1 MAGKI
6 DPKDKKRI
14 QQLAQTV
21 AEKRKPQEKAEKA
34 VSNALATAQRR
45 GITPTRER
53 IVPERP
59 IISTPS
65 APAMPE
71 ATPTL
76 TREERPFYARSN
88 WGDYIEEQEQ
98 LAREEAMNK
107 LLGKASPV
115 NYRPTLTDIVNG
127 ASKQAVLE
135 AVRSTRLQKPVA
147 IGFKKELDK
156 RNAEMALER
165 AEAAQRARM
174 AGEMPV
180 STQEIAPET
189 QEAETDWIDEYR
201 KNTKRINP
209 WQKEMETRLEFAGND
224 PEAQAAIK
232 AEYDAKVEDLY
243 ATHPPSE
250 LLSQEVLD
258 WKRSEIT
265 KKSIDNG
272 YVNKDKWTLYDTL
285 VMQDRGMTKTEAEMI
300 QREYDEAHRNFWQKA
315 KDEVSEWGTNLYDF
329 TIGNLTGKYV
339 HNLQAE
345 DEKNDAQG
353 VSAGEF
359 AKGLAYN
366 VGGSFNDFL
375 LGVAENYNDATNDMM
390 ELLGVETGDK
400 NFFTGLRER
409 NAQNMAAGTA
419 DVNQNATWQQR
430 MLFDTASSAINSY
443 AMAYMG
449 QGMGVAANNLMGGGN
464 FAVNPMLTQN
474 KIGNVVRATQ
484 MAPFALQSGTE
495 AYDAAEE
502 QGLSGWQK
510 GASALTAMLMSYA
523 ANSETYDD
531 YMNRVGLGVADNAE
545 MMARNAAANSMT
557 MSERAY
563 AWLNDTLTGMSAGEG
578 VQEVIESLTL
588 KLNRDLWAGTFTDAE
603 GWQNWSE
610 QAKQDFVGGYLSGA
624 VFNAATLPSY
634 FQSNQMYRRMMNGE
648 VETTPET
655 IAEFIAQAAEDAQSP
670 EGQAAIAQATEQ
682 AQNQQSE
689 DVETDTTDPLRAA
702 ADAYVAREDAERN
715 GEAQQ
720 TSEEHA
726 APTNSFFESD
736 YFKRRMREDPE
747 TMRRVQQRY
756 EAANR
761 SVAGSDFQE
770 DGEKPS
776 TSTVPAFLMRPGFEN
791 TNPWTNPYT
800 RPMTNAQTE
809 QSDDSLPSFL
819 RRPGFENTSQRTNPY
834 TQPISA
840 NTNPWVRPASNA
852 QTEAAQPAT
861 ETPAAQQPAQT
872 TTTAQEERT
881 QPAQPTTPAQSERTQ
896 PEKSK
901 QVDFSDRSNANK
913 ITGRSFMSD
922 FQVDYGGRLRGGREL
937 SITDVYRDNQGV
949 LVISGQNKK
958 GRTAGGQIT
967 TLDVGESRTARLL
980 KAINNHGTAIGY
992 GDNSAVEINECIKN
1006 YDSERGTMDEYV
1018 RDFSKVYQ
1026 YAQMGMTPEEIKAD
1040 YAYNDHLND
1049 KAFDTAYSLGAEKA
1063 PEVEF
1068 KTQDQQREEAAEAYK
1083 QSGQKAENAIEFADD
1098 SVFNAGTVKMDG
1110 NNVALTPVAM
1120 STNENGERVITAIDS
1135 KGKTH
1140 TATMSNTMFAD
1151 ETAQTLFGR
1160 FMIDTFDIDQ
1170 HRDHRGIADQL
1181 TDEALPAY
1189 IDGFDAD
1196 RVSGEDVDAKVKKYA
1211 KEFYRVYKAGE
1222 RGQTLEQMA
1231 DGDEK
1236 ILDRI
1241 HEVLSDE
1248 TINKAYKAGQNTPE
1262 AQKARRLAE
1271 VNAQKTAEANAKAGA
1286 AQPAAQTAQ
1295 ETKAEEPARN
1305 PWARRLAD
1313 EAGSKDEAKKNTKTE
1328 PEQKAETK
1336 AQNFRT
1342 EHTATV
1348 TDEYGDQHTVQV
1360 VGVDKVEED
1369 AVILHVVD
1377 ENGQDDYCLSS
1388 DLEFGNDMDELLDY
1402 NGISRLSERG
1412 VRAYLDG
1419 YDSSLASPAEY
1430 ANAFAGVYE
1439 RGRAGMDYVQSVAN
1453 SEAAQMFMTS
1463 EAARSAFNAGT
1474 SIGNFE
1480 NDVMVGKSAR
1490 FQKRILD
1497 ALGKKTGV
1505 KFKLTN
1511 KDIGAN
1517 AYYRPSTNEIV
1528 VSTKADK
1535 GAFIYAAVHEMGH
1548 QLKAKGSMEAW
1559 ASFSELIQET
1569 LEKNGVNIEE
1579 RVNAAMEQYKG
1590 VMDAEGITD
1599 EYDRWEYAWE
1609 EVVCN
1614 SAASFLQDEAVLH
1627 DLVAQDRTLMQQV
1640 ADYIRQF
1647 LDDLTQTIQSL
1658 GKDMSELNGW
1668 KQMEAMKNDHES
1680 LQNIYESLTGALA
1693 KTNGQDSQ
1701 DNLKYSLWEDDATVD
1716 NAGSLLT
1723 EKQWAKFYS
1732 MVGEIKGG
1740 KSAQFEKTK
1749 DGKYILAIEDK
1760 LIYTDGK
1767 HSNPSV
1773 EKVVEISLDS
1783 ETHVDFARQIIYR
1796 VERGNTSYDLART
1809 IFEDLYKD
1817 GDAVRSYSIVH
1828 GANARQDRRGEG
1840 NARQA
1845 VRRGTS
1851 GVNNSG
1857 RYGAMK
1863 GRQYMEAVFGKPGER
1878 TERQKEAAEF
1888 ADEHI
1893 KRSLREEEPPKKTIK
1908 GYKVFAVFPNKPG
1921 ELYPPMVANPGG
1933 AATPVGVWLNAD
1945 AAPRAEDSKTG
1956 RPKVQ
1961 AGGKGTQASK
1971 QTLAYRP
1978 GWHLGD
1984 APRASQFVRLNPE
1997 TGKKELFPENFVWAE
2012 CDVAADLDYQEE
2024 AMSYGYNANGKFQH
2038 SLAGLPR
2045 LPREEDGTAGYYR
2058 YRTNPNPDTVPW
2070 IISGAIKVNRILDD
2084 EETRAV
2090 LNKQMEDFMSSDEYA
2105 GMSEKEREKARER
2118 FAYIPRK
2125 GGDINLE
2132 AFGLHAGDAE
2142 TRFSLREDSA
2152 GNALTEEQQTYF
2164 ANSKVR
2170 DEQGRLMPMYHGTP
2184 NGNYDKFRSGT
2195 YFTQNREYADVYQ
2208 SPNASSI
2215 SVKKNAD
2222 APSTYQVYLNMEKP
2236 FDTRNPK
2243 ERRLFMNEYYR
2254 KWGTGTPLMESG
2266 LPDWTDGMDLQE
2278 FIEEM
2283 GYDYDGLIL
2292 DEGGVPDDN
2301 GGVKSRGL
2309 SYVIFDPAQAKT
2321 TDNKA
2326 PTNDER
2332 FRFSMKETV
2341 EETRDMLAVHNL
2353 TEENMRNAMELG
2365 GLAMPSIAVIKAEQ
2379 GHSQYG
2385 TISVIFDKS
2394 TIDPEASRDNEIYG
2408 GDAWTPTFPHVEYEA
2423 DSNAEKRISDKY
2435 YELQSKVGNEK
2446 ARVLYRYATDLE
2458 EELNR
2463 NGGVKGIVNKLK
2475 DNTDMMQLYLSDSGK
2490 DTVKPV
2496 TKKVVKSIS
2505 AEQRDTNGWIIST
2518 LGEEEVRKLG
2528 EVPEGM
2534 KVGDHNRAWVKEN
2547 AEAIRDIFAELMKEK
2562 TGDWELAKMLAN
2574 NLKNIDMLNM
2584 GRRALEQLNGITE
2597 KTEEV
2602 VDSFAT
2608 ERAIR
2613 SAVDNKAYSK
2623 WLNDLFAGVE
2633 KRKGIR
2639 NGADPYTPSGNR
2651 RSFSA
2656 THWDVTL
2663 DNVVKAMRKEDKT
2676 GVGTLGRSIEGAAV
2690 KKYGSIKDVKADSG
2704 RLRKIDQ
2711 DEYDAMRREFGYRF
2725 SEIASEYADG
2735 EDEYD
2740 AGDALVGY
2748 ITKNATADGIYK
2760 QMAKDAAYYK
2770 PSRQV
2775 AEDLAELVDEMKN
2788 APTGYFEAKPRRPV
2802 GFDEMAAV
2810 IVPDNLS
2817 DDVRANLENAGVNV
2831 IEYEAGNDEDRKAKM
2846 NSEAVDKLKFSLRDT
2861 DENVQDAMSAEQKAF
2876 EQVKGHRITAAEADK
2891 LAGAILKQ
2899 ANSDYD
2905 QQKLAAELSRIY
2917 DYIERGED
2925 VDWAQVDDEKTAL
2938 MARVMEKSK
2947 ALNLEHEEMAKPI
2960 RDYFKRVKIS
2970 LSDSQRSEAANLAD
2984 GIGAYRRMLFG
2995 SVRLTNSGTGLETA
3009 WSELSELNPELF
3021 PADANE
3027 TDMPALLLQAADA
3040 IKPVYDSGMGM
3051 NVEESATWLAG
3062 KMDEAYFGLP
3072 AVKAAAQ
3079 SAKTFGDSV
3088 VALKNA
3094 MKRFEETSW
3103 SEYQNALRSIKE
3115 AKSDQQKTQKQQ
3127 ELAALRKK
3135 YQQWREKDTAARK
3148 EREMKAKYRAKT
3160 ERTVKTLTTW
3170 LNKPT
3175 DAKHIPAEVDKSI
3188 RQMLTSLDFSGKTTK
3203 TAAELSDQLNSLAD
3217 ALLNAQE
3224 GEDENRTIFL
3234 ERDQQMIDEIKRVA
3248 ELIRGN
3254 AVHQQREGRGVY
3266 DLSGAEM
3273 RELSKW
3279 LDVVKHVVTKAG
3291 TMRGSNLP
3299 GESVEQVA
3307 AASMEEIRRKT
3318 PHKDKK
3324 WITKEWNKHFGVD
3337 MQDSFAFFERL
3348 GSTSNAVF
3356 KGLRQ
3361 GFDKMAGLVADAEKH
3376 TKTILDGA
3384 DLKHMTGKHA
3394 KKQTFQ
3400 LQSGTVELTKAQIM
3414 EMYVLSKREQA
3425 QGHLYGGGFRLIGD
3439 ENARPYTISK
3449 AELTAITDTLTKDEK
3464 RIADGMQRFL
3474 SKECASWGN
3483 QASMELLGYRKFG
3496 EENYWPIST
3505 DANSRNTTKLEDNYA
3520 ANISAIK
3527 NQGMTKALTEG
3538 AKNAIMIGDIFD
3550 TYTRHISNMSAY
3562 SAYALP
3568 LSDFTRWYNSRGVK
3582 TEIEHALG
3590 KDGLKFINNFLM
3602 AVNGSALQAE
3612 KSGLSKAAGVLT
3624 RNAKIASVGANMRV
3638 VVQQPTSY
3646 ARAAMYIS
3654 PKYLGEALVMKKP
3667 DKDLVNKYCGIAQW
3681 KRWGF
3686 YETNVGPN
3694 LRQLIVG
3701 DTSFADKTREVMMKP
3716 AAMGDDWT
3724 LNHLWNA
3731 CEMETREV
3739 YPELERGSEEY
3750 YKQVGARMSEIIDRT
3765 QVVDSVFH
3773 RSQMMRSKNPM
3784 DQMLT
3789 NFMAEPT
3796 KTYNMLMSA
3805 ISDYADNRR
3814 NKAARNRLARAFT
3827 VYGVTGLMT
3836 AAAAA
3841 VVDAF
3846 RDDDEEKEWIEKYT
3860 DALKGNAVD
3869 NLNPIGLLPG
3879 VKDVLSLLQ
3888 GYESSRL
3895 DQQSIQRIVWAAQ
3908 EIKKYTEGES
3918 NLNLYGLTYKTSQAL
3933 SSLVG
3938 IPASNIMRDVN
3949 AIIQTVTGYSPTSSA
3964 EARKNN
3970 TVSRLFTAMKS
3981 GTKADAQKLRAEL
3994 LGEKVGMTN
4003 KEIDTALAAHLAN
4016 DPKVIEAWTAK
4027 QEKRFADAN
4036 RAHNA
4041 LTARGFDH
4049 EMVDKAIQAYG
4060 NSVTPKEKAA
4070 KDPNAVLNVVL
4081 YSTEEVASAIRI
4093 MAGVE
4098 QGGSVTEADI
4108 RSMISDRVAGS
4119 SAADPEKNV
4128 MNAIQTEL
4136 KPGYLEAV
4144 KNGDTTKA
4152 NALGSAMRNVLG
4164 TTTEAMN
4171 KWVVDSLKG
4180 EYVTAAK
4187 SNDSRKTTR
4196 LMNSLKKYGGVTQA
4210 TMETWVTDSYRND
4223 LRSDIDAFNT
4233 TSARKVVAKLRS
4245 YGVEDK
4251 SIQGSLSKY
4260 KQQYIDAYRRG
4271 DRVTASK
4278 IKSTLMGLGL
4288 KYADSGN
4295 PMYTDATFEKWLQ

>member
-6 DPKDKKRI
+6 DQKDKKRI
-14 QQLAQTV
+14 QQLANTV
-21 AEKRKPQEKAEKA
+21 ADQRKSKSKAEQA
-34 VSNALATAQRR
+34 VSTVLATAQKR
-45 GITPTRER
+45 GLTPT
-53 IVPERP
+53 VKKK
-59 IISTPS
+59 
-65 APAMPE
+65 AD
-71 ATPTL
+71 PTAL
-76 TREERPFYARSN
+76 QPGRALNNMNSMFHMGYR
-88 WGDYIEEQEQ
+88 DYVEQRQEQEQ
-98 LAREEAMNK
+98 EQARADAMARLLGESGYKNIAGQAVFVTPNSPLPKPTAENTASLMQAPGAYGIKPQDFAQAMADIKAFKGMKKPEPVVEAPEVDFISKWFPDADYEPSAMDMMDKADELEGAQLEEYYADYEAYVANADKVRDNEQTARE
-107 LLGKASPV
+107 
-115 NYRPTLTDIVNG
+115 YD
-127 ASKQAVLE
+127 
-135 AVRSTRLQKPVA
+135 
-147 IGFKKELDK
+147 
-156 RNAEMALER
+156 R
-165 AEAAQRARM
+165 A
-174 AGEMPV
+174 
-180 STQEIAPET
+180 
-189 QEAETDWIDEYR
+189 Y
-201 KNTKRINP
+201 
-209 WQKEMETRLEFAGND
+209 
-224 PEAQAAIK
+224 PEAQAKYDAAIK
-232 AEYDAKVEDLY
+232 LLGEDALNYLNETPADYYGRY
-243 ATHPPSE
+243 ANLHNSHGKDQNAITLNKSDVVRQFERALAKDGIPGVGTSYGFSLEEARQWMGRYGENDPNRIADIE
-250 LLSQEVLD
+250 RWSQTTPEE
-258 WKRSEIT
+258 RSTYNHI
-265 KKSIDNG
+265 K
-272 YVNKDKWTLYDTL
+272 TLYGEDAAQSYFESMYPELNRRVAQETEELARNDAEQNPVLSSALTIIGAPERGAKFGWAAVEKAFGKDVDANDPRLNPTRYSDTVRETVQEDMGKVGKLLYSTGMSIGDNVVNRLTFGPFGKAGTWAQSGNMGLSSAASGYIDTSERTGDDNQAWNAALASGL
-285 VMQDRGMTKTEAEMI
+285 VEMLFEKFSI
-300 QREYDEAHRNFWQKA
+300 ENLNALKA
-315 KDEVSEWGTNLYDF
+315 KDVKTARDFVVNMLKQMGTEGSE
-329 TIGNLTGKYV
+329 
-339 HNLQAE
+339 E
-345 DEKNDAQG
+345 
-353 VSAGEF
+353 
-359 AKGLAYN
+359 
-366 VGGSFNDFL
+366 
-375 LGVAENYNDATNDMM
+375 
-390 ELLGVETGDK
+390 
-400 NFFTGLRER
+400 FFTGVANEILDRTIMGDQSNYELAVDYYMSQGYSEEDAR
-409 NAQNMAAGTA
+409 KQANK
-419 DVNQNATWQQR
+419 DSRKEIR
-430 MLFDTASSAINSY
+430 MG
-443 AMAYMG
+443 AYG
-449 QGMGVAANNLMGGGN
+449 GMISGGVMGGG
-464 FAVNPMLTQN
+464 Q
-474 KIGNVVRATQ
+474 
-484 MAPFALQSGTE
+484 
-495 AYDAAEE
+495 
-502 QGLSGWQK
+502 QGLSLL
-510 GASALTAMLMSYA
+510 GARSRNNAQQQTAQTMQQA
-523 ANSETYDD
+523 EET
-531 YMNRVGLGVADNAE
+531 
-545 MMARNAAANSMT
+545 
-557 MSERAY
+557 
-563 AWLNDTLTGMSAGEG
+563 
-578 VQEVIESLTL
+578 QE
-588 KLNRDLWAGTFTDAE
+588 
-603 GWQNWSE
+603 
-610 QAKQDFVGGYLSGA
+610 
-624 VFNAATLPSY
+624 
-634 FQSNQMYRRMMNGE
+634 
-648 VETTPET
+648 
-655 IAEFIAQAAEDAQSP
+655 
-670 EGQAAIAQATEQ
+670 
-682 AQNQQSE
+682 
-689 DVETDTTDPLRAA
+689 DPLRAA
-702 ADAYVAREDAERN
+702 AEIRAEQEIAEERGETPDASLVEEYEQDTPAQRVDERPAAQTPAATPAESYYERRSRED
-715 GEAQQ
+715 
-720 TSEEHA
+720 
-726 APTNSFFESD
+726 SD
-736 YFKRRMREDPE
+736 M
-747 TMRRVQQRY
+747 MRRVQERA

-761 SVAGSDFQE
+761 AAGGSSFQGGQE
-770 DGEKPS
+770 GQEFNPYNYTYS
-776 TSTVPAFLMRPGFEN
+776 
-791 TNPWTNPYT
+791 NPW
-800 RPMTNAQTE
+800 
-809 QSDDSLPSFL
+809 
-819 RRPGFENTSQRTNPY
+819 
-834 TQPISA
+834 
-840 NTNPWVRPASNA
+840 
-852 QTEAAQPAT
+852 AQPAT
-861 ETPAAQQPAQT
+861 NAQPAQNSTQPAQT
-872 TTTAQEERT
+872 TTNTQTERT
-881 QPAQPTTPAQSERTQ
+881 QPAKSE
-896 PEKSK
+896 P
-901 QVDFSDRSNANK
+901 VDNSDRSNAKK
-913 ITGRSFMSD
+913 ITGASFMNDIQAVSP
-922 FQVDYGGRLRGGREL
+922 VRLRGGKEL
-937 SITDVYRDNQGV
+937 AVTDVYRDNGV
-949 LVISGQNKK
+949 LRIVGQNKK
-958 GRTAGGQIT
+958 GNTASSQIT
-967 TLDVGESRTARLL
+967 SMDIGDSRTARLL
-980 KAINNHGTAIGY
+980 KSINNHGTALGY

-1018 RDFSKVYQ
+1018 SDFSKVYQ

-1040 YAYNDHLND
+1040 YAYKDHLND
-1049 KAFDTAYSLGAEKA
+1049 KAFDAAYKLGTEKA

-1068 KTQDQQREEAAEAYK
+1068 KSQDQQREEAAEAYRK
-1083 QSGQKAENAIEFADD
+1083 SGQKPENAIEFADD
-1098 SVFNAGTVKMDG
+1098 SLFNAGTVKMDNG
-1110 NNVALTPVAM
+1110 KSGDLTPVAL
-1120 STNENGERVITAIDS
+1120 STNENGERVVTAIDS

-1140 TATMSNTMFAD
+1140 TAKLGSVQFKD
-1151 ETAQTLFGR
+1151 EAAQTLFGK
-1160 FMIDTFDIDQ
+1160 FWIDTFDIDQ
-1170 HRDHRGIADQL
+1170 QRGNGGMADRL

-1196 RVSGEDVDAKVKKYA
+1196 RVSGAELDDKVSAYA

-1241 HEVLSDE
+1241 HKVLSQE
-1248 TINKAYKAGQNTPE
+1248 TIDKAYKAGQNTPE
-1262 AQKARRLAE
+1262 AQRQRRLQE
-1271 VNAQKTAEANAKAGA
+1271 LNAPKT

-1295 ETKAEEPARN
+1295 PAAETKAEKPATTRTN
-1305 PWARRLAD
+1305 PWAAKPAQETGSKSEARAEAKAD
-1313 EAGSKDEAKKNTKTE
+1313 EERT
-1328 PEQKAETK
+1328 
-1336 AQNFRT
+1336 AQDFRT
-1342 EHTATV
+1342 KHTATV

-1360 VGVDKVEED
+1360 VGVESVEKD
-1369 AVILHVVD
+1369 AVVLHVVD

-1402 NGISRLSERG
+1402 SGISRLSERG

-1439 RGRAGMDYVQSVAN
+1439 RGRVGMDYIQAVAN
-1453 SEAAQMFMTS
+1453 SEAAQMFLTS
-1463 EAARSAFNAGT
+1463 EAARSAYNAGT
-1474 SIGNFE
+1474 AMSNAE

-1579 RVNAAMEQYKG
+1579 RINAAMEQYKG

-1599 EYDRWEYAWE
+1599 PDERWEYAWE

-1614 SAASFLQDEAVLH
+1614 SAASFLQDDAVLQ

-1647 LDDLTQTIQSL
+1647 LDDLTQTIRSL

-1668 KQMEAMKNDHES
+1668 KQMEAMKNDHKS

-1693 KTNGQDSQ
+1693 QTNGQEQQQTKQDVKLSAKEEGYYDYSKSFAEQVEDLRAGRFPEKNALLVSGTPEVLQKIGFSNLPLMINQDHLMRMERDTEHYLSKEMIRQLPELLKDPVAVITSTSEGSEDSSIVMILKAIVNGKPYIAPVYITSESRTYNARIDSNNIATVFRKGNAVSKLLEDAVQKENADKIGVYYWKKTEARNLFEGAGVQFSGSSIQDGLIHSIHDAGSPVNRKYMEQTETKQFKRWFGDSQ
-1701 DNLKYSLWEDDATVD
+1701 IVNEDGSPKVVYHGTASEFWTFDKKKAND
-1716 NAGSLLT
+1716 MIGRRMGLGAGKDKFYLT
-1723 EKQWAKFYS
+1723 EH
-1732 MVGEIKGG
+1732 KGSG
-1740 KSAQFEKTK
+1740 NAAAYSAQGA
-1749 DGKYILAIEDK
+1749 GK
-1760 LIYTDGK
+1760 G
-1767 HSNPSV
+1767 NQP
-1773 EKVVEISLDS
+1773 KVMELYVSAQKVMDRS
-1783 ETHVDFARQIIYR
+1783 EY
-1796 VERGNTSYDLART
+1796 
-1809 IFEDLYKD
+1809 
-1817 GDAVRSYSIVH
+1817 
-1828 GANARQDRRGEG
+1828 DRR
-1840 NARQA
+1840 
-1845 VRRGTS
+1845 
-1851 GVNNSG
+1851 
-1857 RYGAMK
+1857 
-1863 GRQYMEAVFGKPGER
+1863 
-1878 TERQKEAAEF
+1878 
-1888 ADEHI
+1888 
-1893 KRSLREEEPPKKTIK
+1893 L
-1908 GYKVFAVFPNKPG
+1908 
-1921 ELYPPMVANPGG
+1921 
-1933 AATPVGVWLNAD
+1933 
-1945 AAPRAEDSKTG
+1945 
-1956 RPKVQ
+1956 
-1961 AGGKGTQASK
+1961 
-1971 QTLAYRP
+1971 
-1978 GWHLGD
+1978 
-1984 APRASQFVRLNPE
+1984 
-1997 TGKKELFPENFVWAE
+1997 KELFAKYPNSDPRGAAYDYKQRDKAIAQLDKAIRKEGYDGVWDKDSGELFVYESTQIKSAT
-2012 CDVAADLDYQEE
+2012 DNV
-2024 AMSYGYNANGKFQH
+2024 
-2038 SLAGLPR
+2038 
-2045 LPREEDGTAGYYR
+2045 GTFDSK
-2058 YRTNPNPDTVPW
+2058 NPD
-2070 IISGAIKVNRILDD
+2070 I
-2084 EETRAV
+2084 
-2090 LNKQMEDFMSSDEYA
+2090 
-2105 GMSEKEREKARER
+2105 
-2118 FAYIPRK
+2118 
-2125 GGDINLE
+2125 
-2132 AFGLHAGDAE
+2132 
-2142 TRFSLREDSA
+2142 
-2152 GNALTEEQQTYF
+2152 
-2164 ANSKVR
+2164 
-2170 DEQGRLMPMYHGTP
+2170 
-2184 NGNYDKFRSGT
+2184 
-2195 YFTQNREYADVYQ
+2195 
-2208 SPNASSI
+2208 
-2215 SVKKNAD
+2215 
-2222 APSTYQVYLNMEKP
+2222 
-2236 FDTRNPK
+2236 
-2243 ERRLFMNEYYR
+2243 
-2254 KWGTGTPLMESG
+2254 
-2266 LPDWTDGMDLQE
+2266 
-2278 FIEEM
+2278 
-2283 GYDYDGLIL
+2283 
-2292 DEGGVPDDN
+2292 
-2301 GGVKSRGL
+2301 
-2309 SYVIFDPAQAKT
+2309 
-2321 TDNKA
+2321 
-2326 PTNDER
+2326 
-2332 FRFSMKETV
+2332 RFSMKETV

-2408 GDAWTPTFPHVEYEA
+2408 GDAWTPTFPHVEYEVDEA
-2423 DSNAEKRISDKY
+2423 VESRIMSKY
-2435 YELQSKVGNEK
+2435 QQLRDKVGGDMSRVMYGYANDLQHKIDNAGSVEK
-2446 ARVLYRYATDLE
+2446 MVESLQDDT
-2458 EELNR
+2458 N
-2463 NGGVKGIVNKLK
+2463 
-2475 DNTDMMQLYLSDSGK
+2475 MMQLYLADKGK
-2490 DTVKPV
+2490 ETVQP
-2496 TKKVVKSIS
+2496 VVKRTVTRMEQKQIDE
-2505 AEQRDTNGWIIST
+2505 AET
-2518 LGEEEVRKLG
+2518 LVKKLG
-2528 EVPEGM
+2528 ADVIRSYRPMDSKGWMEKHGADLADAYE
-2534 KVGDHNRAWVKEN
+2534 
-2547 AEAIRDIFAELMKEK
+2547 EA
-2562 TGDWELAKMLAN
+2562 LAN
-2574 NLKNIDMLNM
+2574 VHGFDAEDIQLIMEDPYWTDAKK
-2584 GRRALEQLNGITE
+2584 ALRNAYRYLRDGAE
-2597 KTEEV
+2597 KVSEETDSQATRDKIRNE
-2602 VDSFAT
+2602 VDQK
-2608 ERAIR
+2608 
-2613 SAVDNKAYSK
+2613 DYQK
-2623 WLNDLFAGVE
+2623 WLNDLFAGAV
-2633 KRKGIR
+2633 KGKGIR
-2639 NGADPYTPSGNR
+2639 NDVNTFTPSGKR
-2651 RSFSA
+2651 RSFKQ

-2663 DNVVKAMRKEDKT
+2663 DNVVKAMRKEEKT
-2676 GVGTLGRSIEGAAV
+2676 GIGTLGRSIEGAAV
-2690 KKYGSIKDVKADSG
+2690 KKYKSIKDVKTDSG
-2704 RLRKIDQ
+2704 RLQKIDQ
-2711 DEYDAMRREFGYRF
+2711 AEYDAMRKDFRDRF
-2725 SEIASEYADG
+2725 SSIAREYANGKDQF
-2735 EDEYD
+2735 D
-2740 AGDALVGY
+2740 AGDALVEY

-2760 QMAKDAAYYK
+2760 QMAKNAAFYK

-2775 AEDLAELVDEMKN
+2775 AEELAALVDEMKN
-2788 APTGYFEAKPRRPV
+2788 APTGYFEAKPRRAV
-2802 GFDEMAAV
+2802 GFEEMAAV

-2846 NSEAVDKLKFSLRDT
+2846 NSEAVDKLKFSMRDT
-2861 DENVQDAMSAEQKAF
+2861 DENVQDALTAEQKAF

-2947 ALNLEHEEMAKPI
+2947 ALNLEHEEMAQPI

-2995 SVRLTNSGTGLETA
+2995 SVRLANSGTGLETA

-3027 TDMPALLLQAADA
+3027 TDMPALLLQAVDA

-3079 SAKTFGDSV
+3079 SARTFGDSV

-3094 MKRFEETSW
+3094 MKRFEESSW

-3175 DAKHIPAEVDKSI
+3175 DAKHVPAEVENTMRK
-3188 RQMLTSLDFSGKTTK
+3188 MLTSLDFSGKTTK
-3203 TAAELSDQLNSLAD
+3203 TATELSDQLNSLAD

-3254 AVHQQREGRGVY
+3254 AVYQQREGRGVY

-3348 GSTSNAVF
+3348 GNTSNAVF
-3356 KGLRQ
+3356 KELRK
-3361 GFDKMAGLVADAEKH
+3361 GFDKMASLVADAEKH

-3394 KKQTFQ
+3394 KKQSFQ
-3400 LQSGTVELTKAQIM
+3400 LQSGEVELTKAQIM

-3474 SKECASWGN
+3474 SKECANWGN

-3590 KDGLKFINNFLM
+3590 KDGLKYINNFLM

-3654 PKYLGEALVMKKP
+3654 PKYLSEALVMKKP
-3667 DKDLVNKYCGIAQW
+3667 DEDLVNKYCGIAQW

-3716 AAMGDDWT
+3716 AAMGDNWT

-3739 YPELERGSEEY
+3739 YPELERGSDEY

-3789 NFMAEPT
+3789 NFMSEPT

-3805 ISDYADNRR
+3805 ISEYADNRR

-3846 RDDDEEKEWIEKYT
+3846 RDDDEEKEWLEKYT
-3860 DALKGNAVD
+3860 DAVKSNAVD
-3869 NLNPIGLLPG
+3869 NLNPIGMLPG

-3888 GYESSRL
+3888 GYEASRL

-3918 NLNLYGLTYKTSQAL
+3918 KLNLYGVTYKTSQAL
-3933 SSLVG
+3933 SSLLG
-3938 IPASNIMRDVN
+3938 IPASNIMRDAN

-3970 TVSRLFTAMKS
+3970 TVSRLFAAMKS
-3981 GTKADAQKLRAEL
+3981 GTKEDAQKLREEL
-3994 LGEKVGMTN
+3994 LSEKVGMTN

-4060 NSVTPKEKAA
+4060 NSVTPKEPRE
-4070 KDPNAVLNVVL
+4070 KDPNAVLNVTL

-4187 SNDSRKTTR
+4187 SSDSRKTTR

-4210 TMETWVTDSYRND
+4210 TMETWVTDSYRDD
-4223 LRSDIDAFNT
+4223 LRTSIDAFNT
-4233 TSARKVVAKLRS
+4233 TSAKKVVSKLRS

-4295 PMYTDATFEKWLQ
+4295 PMYTDATFEKWLK

>member
-6 DPKDKKRI
+6 DPKDKKLI
-14 QQLAQTV
+14 QQLASDALKKKTA
-21 AEKRKPQEKAEKA
+21 AEQRKRNEETKK
-34 VSNALATAQRR
+34 SISIALDTAQRR
-45 GITPTRER
+45 GIAPALER
-53 IVPERP
+53 TVPERP
-59 IISTPS
+59 VIGNEPLVK
-65 APAMPE
+65 P
-71 ATPTL
+71 TPTL
-76 TREERPFYARSN
+76 SSEEKPFYARSN

-107 LLGKASPV
+107 LLGKSSPV

-329 TIGNLTGKYV
+329 TIGNLTGNYV

-776 TSTVPAFLMRPGFEN
+776 TSTVPAFLRRPGFEN

-840 NTNPWVRPASNA
+840 NTNPWARPASNA

-881 QPAQPTTPAQSERTQ
+881 QPAQPTTPAQNERTQ

-901 QVDFSDRSNANK
+901 HVDFSDRSNANK

-922 FQVDYGGRLRGGREL
+922 FQVNYGERLRGGREL

-967 TLDVGESRTARLL
+967 TMDVGESRTARLL

-1083 QSGQKAENAIEFADD
+1083 QSGQKPENAIEFADD
-1098 SVFNAGTVKMDG
+1098 SVFNAGTVRMDYG
-1110 NNVALTPVAM
+1110 KSGDLTPVAL
-1120 STNENGERVITAIDS
+1120 STNENGERVVTAIDS

-1140 TATMSNTMFAD
+1140 TEKLGSVQFKD
-1151 ETAQTLFGR
+1151 ETAQTLFGK
-1160 FMIDTFDIDQ
+1160 FWIDTFDIDQ
-1170 HRDHRGIADQL
+1170 QRGNGGMVDRL

-1189 IDGFDAD
+1189 IEGFDAG
-1196 RVSGEDVDAKVKKYA
+1196 RVTGEDISDKVAAYA

-1222 RGQTLEQMA
+1222 RGQTLEQLA

-1236 ILDRI
+1236 ILNRI
-1241 HEVLSDE
+1241 HKVLSDE

-1271 VNAQKTAEANAKAGA
+1271 VNAQKTAEANAKAVA

-1295 ETKAEEPARN
+1295 ESKPVAETKAEEPARN
-1305 PWARRLAD
+1305 PWARQPAD

-1360 VGVDKVEED
+1360 VGVEKVEED

-1430 ANAFAGVYE
+1430 ARAFAGVYE
-1439 RGRAGMDYVQSVAN
+1439 RGRAGMDYIQSVAN
-1453 SEAAQMFMTS
+1453 SETAQMFMTS

-1474 SIGNFE
+1474 AIGNFE

-1559 ASFSELIQET
+1559 AAFSELIQET

-1614 SAASFLQDEAVLH
+1614 SAASFLQDEAVLQ
-1627 DLVAQDRTLMQQV
+1627 DLVSQDRTLMQQV

-1680 LQNIYESLTGALA
+1680 LQNIYKSLTDALA
-1693 KTNGQDSQ
+1693 QTNGQEQQTNDADTKWSLRDTEHMSWREQ
-1701 DNLKYSLWEDDATVD
+1701 LRKVQNGTIRRSATLRVTHSGAVMRTFGLDTKPIGMNIRDLNKIMRPPKGSRSAHALPLDVVQALEREIAEPKVAFENADRNCLYVVTGQKDNEGNPVVATVLKD
-1716 NAGSLLT
+1716 KADPDGAPMHQLISAYGMENPFEYMIDHLPQGSRFYAENKKALLQAMAGAHYTMNAADIHAL
-1723 EKQWAKFYS
+1723 EERFQ
-1732 MVGEIKGG
+1732 
-1740 KSAQFEKTK
+1740 
-1749 DGKYILAIEDK
+1749 
-1760 LIYTDGK
+1760 
-1767 HSNPSV
+1767 
-1773 EKVVEISLDS
+1773 
-1783 ETHVDFARQIIYR
+1783 QIIP
-1796 VERGNTSYDLART
+1796 E
-1809 IFEDLYKD
+1809 
-1817 GDAVRSYSIVH
+1817 
-1828 GANARQDRRGEG
+1828 NA
-1840 NARQA
+1840 
-1845 VRRGTS
+1845 
-1851 GVNNSG
+1851 
-1857 RYGAMK
+1857 
-1863 GRQYMEAVFGKPGER
+1863 EAVNAKSGLKM
-1878 TERQKEAAEF
+1878 
-1888 ADEHI
+1888 
-1893 KRSLREEEPPKKTIK
+1893 SLK
-1908 GYKVFAVFPNKPG
+1908 
-1921 ELYPPMVANPGG
+1921 
-1933 AATPVGVWLNAD
+1933 
-1945 AAPRAEDSKTG
+1945 
-1956 RPKVQ
+1956 
-1961 AGGKGTQASK
+1961 
-1971 QTLAYRP
+1971 
-1978 GWHLGD
+1978 
-1984 APRASQFVRLNPE
+1984 
-1997 TGKKELFPENFVWAE
+1997 
-2012 CDVAADLDYQEE
+2012 
-2024 AMSYGYNANGKFQH
+2024 
-2038 SLAGLPR
+2038 
-2045 LPREEDGTAGYYR
+2045 
-2058 YRTNPNPDTVPW
+2058 
-2070 IISGAIKVNRILDD
+2070 
-2084 EETRAV
+2084 
-2090 LNKQMEDFMSSDEYA
+2090 
-2105 GMSEKEREKARER
+2105 
-2118 FAYIPRK
+2118 
-2125 GGDINLE
+2125 
-2132 AFGLHAGDAE
+2132 
-2142 TRFSLREDSA
+2142 EDSA
-2152 GNALTEEQQTYF
+2152 GNTLTEEQQTYF

-2195 YFTQNREYADVYQ
+2195 YFTPNREYADVYQ

-2321 TDNKA
+2321 TDNKT

-2408 GDAWTPTFPHVEYEA
+2408 ADAWTPTFPHVEYEA

-2435 YELQSKVGNEK
+2435 YELQSKVGNEE

-2463 NGGVKGIVNKLK
+2463 NGGVNGIVEKLK
-2475 DNTDMMQLYLSDSGK
+2475 DNTDMMQLYLADSGQQRVAPVQK
-2490 DTVKPV
+2490 TTVTRQTESQIAMNEAMV
-2496 TKKVVKSIS
+2496 
-2505 AEQRDTNGWIIST
+2505 E
-2518 LGEEEVRKLG
+2518 KLG
-2528 EVPEGM
+2528 RDVLASFKVPKGENSIEYRRKWLNEHGEAVKKAYAETLSEVLALEDDIVSEILDDPRQLDM
-2534 KVGDHNRAWVKEN
+2534 KKALREAFQYMQNGAETSKVETDYAATGD
-2547 AEAIRDIFAELMKEK
+2547 AIRKA
-2562 TGDWELAKMLAN
+2562 
-2574 NLKNIDMLNM
+2574 
-2584 GRRALEQLNGITE
+2584 
-2597 KTEEV
+2597 
-2602 VDSFAT
+2602 VDS
-2608 ERAIR
+2608 
-2613 SAVDNKAYSK
+2613 KAYEK

-2639 NGADPYTPSGNR
+2639 NGADTYTSTGNR

-2663 DNVVKAMRKEDKT
+2663 DNVVKAMRREDKT

-2704 RLRKIDQ
+2704 RLQKIDQ
-2711 DEYDAMRREFGYRF
+2711 TEYDAMRKDFSDRF
-2725 SEIASEYADG
+2725 SALASEYANGKDQF
-2735 EDEYD
+2735 D
-2740 AGDALVGY
+2740 AGDALVEY
-2748 ITKNATADGIYK
+2748 ITKNATAEGIYK
-2760 QMAKDAAYYK
+2760 QMAKDAAFYK
-2770 PSRQV
+2770 PSKSV
-2775 AEDLAELVDEMKN
+2775 AEKLAALVDEMKN

-2861 DENVQDAMSAEQKAF
+2861 DENVQEAMSAEQKAF

-2984 GIGAYRRMLFG
+2984 GIGSYRRMLFG
-2995 SVRLTNSGTGLETA
+2995 SVRLANSGTGLETA

-3027 TDMPALLLQAADA
+3027 TDMPALLLQAVDA

-3175 DAKHIPAEVDKSI
+3175 DAKHVPAEVDKSI

-3348 GSTSNAVF
+3348 GNTSNAVF
-3356 KGLRQ
+3356 KELRK
-3361 GFDKMAGLVADAEKH
+3361 GFDKMASLVADAEKH

-3400 LQSGTVELTKAQIM
+3400 LQSGEVELTKAQIM

-3505 DANSRNTTKLEDNYA
+3505 DSNSRNTTKLEDNYA

-3590 KDGLKFINNFLM
+3590 KDGLKYINNFLM

-3667 DKDLVNKYCGIAQW
+3667 DEDLVNKYCGIAQW

-3739 YPELERGSEEY
+3739 YPELERGSDEY
-3750 YKQVGARMSEIIDRT
+3750 YQQVGARMSEIIDRT

-3918 NLNLYGLTYKTSQAL
+3918 KLNLYGLTYKTSQAL

-3949 AIIQTVTGYSPTSSA
+3949 AIIQTVTGYSPTSSP

-3970 TVSRLFTAMKS
+3970 TVSRLFAAMKS
-3981 GTKADAQKLRAEL
+3981 GTKADVQKLREEL

-4003 KEIDTALAAHLAN
+4003 KEIDTALATHLAN

-4180 EYVTAAK
+4180 EYVTSAK

-4223 LRSDIDAFNT
+4223 LRSDIDAFNV
-4233 TSARKVVAKLRS
+4233 TSAKRAVAKLRS